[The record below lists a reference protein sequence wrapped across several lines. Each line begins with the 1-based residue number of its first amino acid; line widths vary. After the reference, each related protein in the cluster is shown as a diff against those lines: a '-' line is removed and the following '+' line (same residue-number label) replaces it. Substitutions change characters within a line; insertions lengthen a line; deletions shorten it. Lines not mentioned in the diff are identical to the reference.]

1 MKNFT
6 FQKSYAEAIDDEE
19 NGLTETE
26 KARLYRAIM
35 NYVFNGEFPEL
46 KGVSKI
52 IFGLI
57 EAEIDREISKKIE
70 QIENGKKGGR
80 PKKPPFLNEE
90 TQEKGGFLETKR
102 GVLEIETT
110 KKGGFLENK
119 EKEVPQKEKERSTEK
134 EYLPQEKTS
143 PPVSP
148 QGETKENETDETI
161 EGYLAFMRDHPHI
174 VEDLDNPSYL
184 SGVDFSLLAQKISE
198 SSRYLQGKQSLKWLL
213 RHYWE
218 IIGDSYKDFSR
229 DSPSMFEKGELQLW
243 QELVKAINAAKENKF
258 CQAIEDFA
266 PLYRRLDQSANDEM
280 GKIYRELS
288 PEIINYFDPQSFLDL
303 CAMDEKDLKY
313 ERARFLRALPEIRKN
328 GGKKCR

>member
-102 GVLEIETT
+102 GVL
-110 KKGGFLENK
+110 
-119 EKEVPQKEKERSTEK
+119 
-134 EYLPQEKTS
+134 
-143 PPVSP
+143 
-148 QGETKENETDETI
+148 
-161 EGYLAFMRDHPHI
+161 
-174 VEDLDNPSYL
+174 
-184 SGVDFSLLAQKISE
+184 
-198 SSRYLQGKQSLKWLL
+198 
-213 RHYWE
+213 
-218 IIGDSYKDFSR
+218 
-229 DSPSMFEKGELQLW
+229 
-243 QELVKAINAAKENKF
+243 
-258 CQAIEDFA
+258 
-266 PLYRRLDQSANDEM
+266 
-280 GKIYRELS
+280 
-288 PEIINYFDPQSFLDL
+288 
-303 CAMDEKDLKY
+303 
-313 ERARFLRALPEIRKN
+313 
-328 GGKKCR
+328 

>member
-1 MKNFT
+1 M
-6 FQKSYAEAIDDEE
+6 
-19 NGLTETE
+19 
-26 KARLYRAIM
+26 
-35 NYVFNGEFPEL
+35 
-46 KGVSKI
+46 
-52 IFGLI
+52 
-57 EAEIDREISKKIE
+57 
-70 QIENGKKGGR
+70 
-80 PKKPPFLNEE
+80 
-90 TQEKGGFLETKR
+90 
-102 GVLEIETT
+102 
-110 KKGGFLENK
+110 
-119 EKEVPQKEKERSTEK
+119 
-134 EYLPQEKTS
+134 
-143 PPVSP
+143 
-148 QGETKENETDETI
+148 
-161 EGYLAFMRDHPHI
+161 AFMRDHPHI

>member
-1 MKNFT
+1 M
-6 FQKSYAEAIDDEE
+6 
-19 NGLTETE
+19 
-26 KARLYRAIM
+26 
-35 NYVFNGEFPEL
+35 
-46 KGVSKI
+46 
-52 IFGLI
+52 
-57 EAEIDREISKKIE
+57 
-70 QIENGKKGGR
+70 
-80 PKKPPFLNEE
+80 
-90 TQEKGGFLETKR
+90 
-102 GVLEIETT
+102 
-110 KKGGFLENK
+110 ENK
-119 EKEVPQKEKERSTEK
+119 EKEFPQKEKERSKEK
-134 EYLPQEKTS
+134 EYNPQEKTI